1 MDLIGTKVKN
11 IKYGEGVITLLDK
24 SANRVTVKFSTGEK
38 EFVYPQCFVN
48 FLKILDE
55 TKQAAIAE
63 IIEEDNNR
71 NQHERETEDIKR
83 QERIKAYEVER
94 ARKTSRAYPR
104 KNIAFK
110 CTYCDGGKS
119 DSCIGFNGL
128 CSDKQ
133 KNYNIFDKQRVW
145 CSAEDSSCRMY
156 LEGKLTKEQL
166 EEKYQKDTSSV
177 CYESNL
183 FKSWSYEA
191 GFVVRGKN
199 KGKPNTLRGVQT
211 NSLCVLTTQKPNAD
225 KMERYIF
232 GIFVVIR
239 SDEGD
244 ELSAGKVIAHPKY
257 RISLTDSEAEKM
269 CFWNYHKNDSEKT
282 PYQWGTGLFRYIDDT
297 SALNILKDLKIVKQ
311 NTEDNDLVNEMID
324 YYCNV
329 NNLKI
334 ES

>member
-1 MDLIGTKVKN
+1 MDIIGTKVKH
-11 IKYGEGVITLLDK
+11 KSFGEGEITLFDE
-24 SANRVTVKFSTGEK
+24 ANKRVTVRFCNGEQ
-38 EFVYPQCFVN
+38 ELGYPVCFEKHLEIYDAN
-48 FLKILDE
+48 IRAEILDKIE
-55 TKQAAIAE
+55 QEKQTKLQEQEAE
-63 IIEEDNNR
+63 E
-71 NQHERETEDIKR
+71 IKR
-83 QERIKAYEVER
+83 QERIKTQEVER
-94 ARKTSRAYPR
+94 ARKTSRYYPR

-128 CSDKQ
+128 CSDEQ
-133 KNYNIFDKQRVW
+133 KNYNILIKKRVW
-145 CSAEDSSCRMY
+145 CSTEDSSCKMY

-177 CYESNL
+177 CYESNI

-232 GIFVVIR
+232 GVFVVIR

-244 ELSAGKVIAHPKY
+244 ELRAGKVIAHPKY
-257 RISLTDSEAEKM
+257 RIALTNAEAETM
-269 CFWNYHKNDSEKT
+269 CFWNYYKNNSERN
-282 PYQWGTGLFRYIDDT
+282 PYQWGMKLFRYIDDT
-297 SALNILKDLKIVKQ
+297 AALNILKDLKTVKQ
-311 NTEDNDLVNEMID
+311 NTADEELVNEMIY
-324 YYCNV
+324 YYCSV
-329 NNLKI
+329 NDLKM
-334 ES
+334 